1 LPRTS
6 ARSRETP
13 SKEIRATANEIC
25 YTVEQK
31 GQQTDSEVSGKVQA
45 KLDGILAKV
54 ADLGVEAGGRRGSNE
69 Y

>member
-6 ARSRETP
+6 ARGRETP

-31 GQQTDSEVSGKVQA
+31 GRQTDSEVSGKVQA
-45 KLDGILAKV
+45 KVDGILAKV
-54 ADLGVEAGGRRGSNE
+54 ADLG
-69 Y
+69 